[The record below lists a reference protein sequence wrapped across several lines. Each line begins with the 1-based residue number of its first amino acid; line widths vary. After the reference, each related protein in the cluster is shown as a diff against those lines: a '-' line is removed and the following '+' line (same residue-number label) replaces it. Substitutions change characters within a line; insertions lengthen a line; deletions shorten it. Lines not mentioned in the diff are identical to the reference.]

1 MLVQFISSGS
11 VRILQAYVMHWVPT
25 CIDHG
30 ERNNGSGA
38 VSELVFEHRRTD
50 GGAVPQGC
58 CGSVGPTG
66 GRVLS
71 GGGRVGV
78 GKERR
83 CPHCGGAVSR
93 GKSRDRTFD
102 ALHIQTAISHH
113 SQIKGFLRRFRGIAT
128 KHLYS
133 CPWWFH
139 LVALGRH
146 PSPRAC
152 LASASA
158 KPAIRELSL
167 ALTIRH
173 RFLKGAVSRAVTLKI
188 LASSF
193 PPVMQCAC
201 KQQPEAGQS
210 NEPFS
215 RCFMKLVQ
223 RD

>member
-50 GGAVPQGC
+50 
-58 CGSVGPTG
+58 
-66 GRVLS
+66 
-71 GGGRVGV
+71 
-78 GKERR
+78 
-83 CPHCGGAVSR
+83 GGAVSR

-152 LASASA
+152 LAAASA

-193 PPVMQCAC
+193 PPMMQCAC